1 MSHGEVVERA
11 VVPLAFILCQSSGA
25 GERLLLRDRCPV
37 AEGSDM
43 GWYHQLS
50 HLINVVTPV
59 REHVSNIDLSQ
70 VSVRM
75 RGGTI
80 DFCVLSIV

>member
-1 MSHGEVVERA
+1 
-11 VVPLAFILCQSSGA
+11 
-25 GERLLLRDRCPV
+25 
-37 AEGSDM
+37 M

-50 HLINVVTPV
+50 HLVNVVMPV

-80 DFCVLSIV
+80 DFRLLSTLGRQRESTA

>member
-1 MSHGEVVERA
+1 
-11 VVPLAFILCQSSGA
+11 
-25 GERLLLRDRCPV
+25 
-37 AEGSDM
+37 M